1 MAAQPA
7 FAKESSPWLQYTH
20 KDMEELV
27 KQQLSVFRNERVLLQ
42 LEDNLEDKVDQ
53 IIEEGKSEFCWS
65 VHFAPGFLARL
76 FFEGF
81 LPICTNVAA
90 HDPIWV
96 LLPKLHRRR
105 CVMHPSEARIGKGAA
120 KRCKNFMFSVDR
132 DLDAVVAGCV
142 EQHGQSWLY
151 PPIIRAFTL
160 LHRSGR
166 CETVAIRSVEVW
178 DEDGSLVAG
187 EIGVTVGA
195 VYTSLTG
202 FYRVS
207 GSGSV
212 QLCALAA
219 HLVAAGVQMW
229 DFGMSMAY
237 KTELGAATIG
247 RAEFVRRFR
256 ELRQVAAVPFL
267 VPGAGDSGLVR
278 ARDLVKAARAAP
290 GSGQAAP
297 ASPTLAADACVATN

>member
-7 FAKESSPWLQYTH
+7 FARESSPWLQYTH

-27 KQQLSVFRNERVLLQ
+27 KQQLSVFRSDRLLLQ
-42 LEDNLEDKVDQ
+42 LEDNLQDKVDQ

-65 VHFAPGFLARL
+65 VHFAPEFMARL

-81 LPICTNVAA
+81 LPICTNVAGS
-90 HDPIWV
+90 DPIWV
-96 LLPKLHRRR
+96 LLPKMHRRR
-105 CVMHPSEARIGKGAA
+105 CVMHPSAARIGKGAA

-151 PPIIRAFTL
+151 PPITRAFKL
-160 LHRSGR
+160 LHRSG
-166 CETVAIRSVEVW
+166 CCATAAIRSVEVW

-219 HLVAAGVQMW
+219 HLAATGIQMW
-229 DFGMSMAY
+229 DFGMSMTY
-237 KTELGAATIG
+237 KTELGAGTIA
-247 RAEFVRRFR
+247 REEFVRRFR
-256 ELRQVAAVPFL
+256 ELRQIPAVPFL
-267 VPGAGDSGLVR
+267 VPGVGDTGLVK
-278 ARDLVKAARAAP
+278 ARDLVKAARVP
-290 GSGQAAP
+290 PPSGQAEP
-297 ASPTLAADACVATN
+297 ASQTFPAEARVATN